1 MSSTKLKGKPIINYA
16 AGAAFL
22 LFGMFLF
29 YCFFSRPLGNPFL
42 GVENIEKF
50 QKSMFLKTYLCMFSF
65 YGRYFEFF
73 LLALAIGSILIS
85 VGLFS
90 SMLVLST
97 IGAALGSLS
106 YFVYFICLL
115 NRLGLNRNELFT
127 SYVCPLLYACSC
139 LLLALSEPLKK
150 SRTLALVSATLWF
163 ISIMICILFK
173 YQHKYIPRVIPMY
186 LPLFLYP
193 VGAVLYAFKT
203 TPNPLKKP
211 VTSSNAAT
219 GTKIESLSKLSDLL
233 DKGIISQEEFE
244 AKKQN
249 ILNS

>member
-1 MSSTKLKGKPIINYA
+1 
-16 AGAAFL
+16 
-22 LFGMFLF
+22 
-29 YCFFSRPLGNPFL
+29 
-42 GVENIEKF
+42 
-50 QKSMFLKTYLCMFSF
+50 
-65 YGRYFEFF
+65 
-73 LLALAIGSILIS
+73 
-85 VGLFS
+85 
-90 SMLVLST
+90 
-97 IGAALGSLS
+97 
-106 YFVYFICLL
+106 
-115 NRLGLNRNELFT
+115 
-127 SYVCPLLYACSC
+127 
-139 LLLALSEPLKK
+139 
-150 SRTLALVSATLWF
+150 
-163 ISIMICILFK
+163 MICILFK

-203 TPNPLKKP
+203 TPYPLKKP